1 MMINSYPGQE
11 RVLNKTKQKTL
22 KEHKRKGCMTI
33 EFYYKYKVKVEIGEK
48 LVRPGQKIK
57 ILVFRGLQEQTS

>member
-11 RVLNKTKQKTL
+11 RVLNKTKQKTI

-33 EFYYKYKVKVEIGEK
+33 EFFISTK
-48 LVRPGQKIK
+48 
-57 ILVFRGLQEQTS
+57 